1 MKFFMP
7 QMLRCLSC
15 RHGST
20 GFDAVG
26 NVDRYYMVCDVN
38 AKLPNEKC
46 KNYKPAEGARRV
58 ATQAASTNREARSDS
73 MGRAE
78 VFL

>member
-20 GFDAVG
+20 SFDAVG
-26 NVDRYYMVCDVN
+26 NVDSYYMVCDVY

-46 KNYKPAEGARRV
+46 KNYRP
-58 ATQAASTNREARSDS
+58 Q
-73 MGRAE
+73 E

>member
-15 RHGST
+15 RHGCT

-26 NVDRYYMVCDVN
+26 NVDRYYMVCYAN

-46 KNYKPAEGARRV
+46 KNYKPAE
-58 ATQAASTNREARSDS
+58 
-73 MGRAE
+73 

>member
-46 KNYKPAEGARRV
+46 KNYRPQEMF
-58 ATQAASTNREARSDS
+58 S
-73 MGRAE
+73 
-78 VFL
+78 